1 MDRGGEFG
9 YPSPL
14 HTGGRKI
21 VNRPGKGE
29 NRRVGREKSAEYGE
43 KMKFMT
49 RIAILLLFVG
59 LAAASACA
67 QAKPPLPEGQ
77 ALKQQLLEADREFER
92 RSAERGA
99 EGWADSFAQDA
110 LIIQG
115 SNRIQ
120 GRTAILE
127 SMKALLDDPQR
138 GLTWTPDTAWAS
150 QSGDLGVTIGSF
162 RSWRRSEEG
171 EEQTVSSGTYIT
183 VWQRQEDGSWKV
195 ALDGGSPDPQPER
208 VDQQ

>member
-1 MDRGGEFG
+1 
-9 YPSPL
+9 
-14 HTGGRKI
+14 
-21 VNRPGKGE
+21 
-29 NRRVGREKSAEYGE
+29 
-43 KMKFMT
+43 MKLMT
-49 RIAILLLFVG
+49 RIAVLPLFAG
-59 LAAASACA
+59 LAGPSACRE
-67 QAKPPLPEGQ
+67 AKPPVPEAQ
-77 ALKQQLLEADREFER
+77 ALKLQLLAADREFER
-92 RSAERGA
+92 RTAQRGA
-99 EGWADSFAQDA
+99 GGWADSFAEDA
-110 LIIQG
+110 LMIQG

-120 GRTAILE
+120 GRAAILE

-171 EEQTVSSGTYIT
+171 EEQTVATGTYIT